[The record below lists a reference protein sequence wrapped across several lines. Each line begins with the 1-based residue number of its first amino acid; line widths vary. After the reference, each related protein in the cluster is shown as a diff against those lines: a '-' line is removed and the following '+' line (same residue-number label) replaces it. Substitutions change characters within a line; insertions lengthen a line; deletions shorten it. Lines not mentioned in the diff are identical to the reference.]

1 MSLWS
6 ILWQNRW
13 KEDKNLKNLLDLWD
27 MILNNKINNSN
38 FLIKVNKKTEKN
50 FQEILYLLNLQTN
63 KWKTDKFR
71 IKILFKMIVE
81 DEWLKSLI
89 KKTKFH

>member
-1 MSLWS
+1 
-6 ILWQNRW
+6 
-13 KEDKNLKNLLDLWD
+13 